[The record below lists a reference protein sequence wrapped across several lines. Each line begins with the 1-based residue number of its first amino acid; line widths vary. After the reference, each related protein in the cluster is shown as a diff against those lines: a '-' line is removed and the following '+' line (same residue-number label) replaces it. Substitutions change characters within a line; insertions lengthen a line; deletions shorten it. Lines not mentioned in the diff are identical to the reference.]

1 MKRGL
6 TARAVSLSACSAAL
20 VWILSGAGSA
30 QTTSPS
36 PGTQDCADFDT
47 QEAAQAFYDQHK
59 TDDPSNPDPFDLDTD
74 GDGKAC
80 EGLPTAAQATAS
92 PGATLAPTV
101 SPGAT
106 ASPSATGS
114 LGNTGAET
122 GVLALSGL
130 SLLEAGYGLTLAS
143 KRLGIRRRSIP
154 LYLVR
159 KFASA
164 ARHGEGKVEV
174 GQDMYLVHRS
184 VLDSPVRPLPPV
196 HEVDDEKL
204 ADELSL
210 FATCPEDE
218 DARYVSVAYESTSFV
233 AAAPNV
239 YAALARPNSL
249 AKRP

>member
-1 MKRGL
+1 MMRGL
-6 TARAVSLSACSAAL
+6 TARAVLLSACSVAL
-20 VWILSGAGSA
+20 VWILAGAGNA
-30 QTTSPS
+30 QTTS

-59 TDDPSNPDPFDLDTD
+59 ADDPANPDPFDLDTD

-80 EGLPTAAQATAS
+80 EGLPTAAQATGS
-92 PGATLAPTV
+92 PSATVA
-101 SPGAT
+101 PGAT
-106 ASPSATGS
+106 AVPTATPTPGTNS

-143 KRLGIRRRSIP
+143 KRLGIRRRAIP

-164 ARHGEGKVEV
+164 ARRGEGKIEV
-174 GQDMYLVHRS
+174 GHDMYLVHRS
-184 VLDSPVRPLPPV
+184 VLDSPANPIARVSEIDPER
-196 HEVDDEKL
+196 L

-210 FATCPEDE
+210 FATEPEEE
-218 DARYVSVAYESTSFV
+218 DGRYADVPGTNGSPVAM
-233 AAAPNV
+233 APNL
-239 YAALARPNSL
+239 YAALARPNVL
-249 AKRP
+249 ARRR